1 MRKNL
6 LKSMLVALMAMVGTT
21 AWADDIYTQNYD
33 DATDAA
39 SLGWTTKTSG
49 RFNPVIMSDVVA
61 DPENEGQTIT
71 VGTPYVSV
79 EQGTRNNNGSEVYST
94 EFQGKVEAGTDF
106 AFIFDLRISNSNNQ
120 EPVSLTFNDAANAQ
134 PFFSLTATGKN
145 VETWKINGTSDPI
158 TLPGTNKGGN
168 DISTCTWYTV
178 KVCRSGAL
186 TYVTITDKAEGTEIV
201 KDLLV
206 ETKSEAGGL
215 GKMTFVTRRYNANLA
230 MDNVVIRDLEDGD
243 IPVAIPTTWTLKYV
257 DEAGVTLKDD
267 VTIETIAGVSVSAN
281 AEQLAAIFVDG
292 TKYIYKEGNDAI
304 TTVEDATQNV
314 ITLVYRVAETWTYTI
329 NATFDGAILKPI
341 AEGSTYENESV
352 TIIAPAWLMTESG
365 QLVTGGMSS
374 DKKYYTNSFTVN
386 SNDFKGSIDYTAS
399 SFENVVFFSEAE
411 DIETLEPIVS
421 GYLDTRFSN
430 GKGAYAKD
438 EAKTITTLSAGK
450 YKITAQAMGTMSAC
464 KFTMRAGSVPVW
476 TTTTNSNSFYINA
489 NGGVA
494 GYVFELTGE
503 TEISLDPA
511 GGDGSNSRVTNCIDY
526 IIIQQVTEVA
536 EGDSVINVAG
546 EESKY
551 AAILAAIAELKAEI
565 EAAEAIETEGKQ
577 DVDPFLAA
585 IATAKTFLASED
597 VEAIQQ
603 AIADLKA
610 AVEAFNAANAVSEND
625 LNVTWIAAEDET
637 IAAYTS
643 KNTTVTDVVY
653 NIDANTTVT
662 IKQNDE
668 ANKAPLYNLGSHTLR
683 AYNGN
688 TVVIKGNK
696 LHKIV
701 ISPSNVKEYTAEGL
715 STEGSKFN
723 AELKQVIW
731 EGEANEVV
739 FTCTKDGENYSEVGK
754 IYVVYEDPEAVG
766 IDEVKSEKAAQQGIF
781 NLQGQRVE
789 KAGKGLYI
797 VNGKKVL
804 F

>member
-21 AWADDIYTQNYD
+21 AWAGETTTTYD
-33 DATDAA
+33 FEDGNAVFTGRSRITVAIENDAV
-39 SLGWTTKTSG
+39 LGS
-49 RFNPVIMSDVVA
+49 NVVA
-61 DPENEGQTIT
+61 FTN
-71 VGTPYVSV
+71 
-79 EQGTRNNNGSEVYST
+79 
-94 EFQGKVEAGTDF
+94 
-106 AFIFDLRISNSNNQ
+106 
-120 EPVSLTFNDAANAQ
+120 AANAQ
-134 PFFSLTATGKN
+134 NGYSFADFNFSSLVDQAVAVN
-145 VETWKINGTSDPI
+145 VEFDYWNTNGGRNFMTIGDGDVRGTTGGSSKTTYNSAGAIFRIGSDKNNFYINGDKYNLAAHSNKWLHVIVKVNLENKTVEYTITQKAQTVDETELEETVLLQSEEPIAFWQEAPKCSQIDAFGYINSSKMAKIDNLSITAITDDNAKFADYTIKYFCNETEIKEASTRNAKVGTTTELLGSDKDPI
-158 TLPGTNKGGN
+158 
-168 DISTCTWYTV
+168 W
-178 KVCRSGAL
+178 
-186 TYVTITDKAEGTEIV
+186 
-201 KDLLV
+201 
-206 ETKSEAGGL
+206 
-215 GKMTFVTRRYNANLA
+215 NA
-230 MDNVVIRDLEDGD
+230 DN
-243 IPVAIPTTWTLKYV
+243 TM
-257 DEAGVTLKDD
+257 
-267 VTIETIAGVSVSAN
+267 
-281 AEQLAAIFVDG
+281 
-292 TKYIYKEGNDAI
+292 KYIYVSDDAAEQ
-304 TTVEDATQNV
+304 T
-314 ITLVYRVAETWTYTI
+314 VAEDGSTVVTVNFREAESWSYTLNAVYGGNTIDAVATGSVFEGESQGVTARGYYDIDGTLIAWKSADGKNYTYT
-329 NATFDGAILKPI
+329 
-341 AEGSTYENESV
+341 V
-352 TIIAPAWLMTESG
+352 TPT
-365 QLVTGGMSS
+365 Q
-374 DKKYYTNSFTVN
+374 D
-386 SNDFKGSIDYTAS
+386 DFKAS
-399 SFENVVFFSEAE
+399 VEYAATDLTNVVFFKEAE
-411 DIETLEPIVS
+411 EIEGLEAVTS
-421 GYLDTRFSN
+421 RYLPERFSN
-430 GKGAYAKD
+430 GMGAYAKD
-438 EAKTITTLSAGK
+438 EAKAITTLGAGK
-450 YKITAQAMGTMSAC
+450 YKIIAHAMGTQSAC

-476 TTTTNSNSFYINA
+476 TAKTDGNSFYIN
-489 NGGVA
+489 NPGGGVA

-503 TEISLDPA
+503 TEIILDAA

-610 AVEAFNAANAVSEND
+610 AVDAFNAANAVSEGE

-637 IAAYTS
+637 IAAYTA

-668 ANKAPLYNLGSHTLR
+668 ANKAPLYNKGTATLR

-701 ISPSNVKEYTAEGL
+701 ISPSNVEQYTAEGL

-739 FTCTKDGENYSEVGK
+739 FTCTKDGENYCEVGK

-766 IDEVKSEKAAQQGIF
+766 ID
-781 NLQGQRVE
+781 
-789 KAGKGLYI
+789 
-797 VNGKKVL
+797 
-804 F
+804 